1 MKNSFVL
8 YTDYLQQI
16 ELLNNEQRGVLL
28 TAVMKYASGLEM
40 PEMDGITMMAF
51 SFIKSNMDKDNEK
64 YERTVKARQEAGKS
78 GGRPKNETLITVSG
92 KEIPPGEIDGKHFLY
107 FIYDAYENQY
117 KIGETRNLFARRLGI
132 HRPKSHLQII
142 DFYIGT
148 VTDCQKYEK
157 EVLHTYKQYSV
168 GGDWFELPEEK
179 VDEILSKYFQKNH
192 LLFLET
198 KGYQNNPDNENDNV
212 NDNVNDLSV
221 GCKQPM
227 CGKAPRN
234 EAEYPYKAICER
246 LNTLSGTAF
255 KDKSKDTRKH
265 IKARFEEGFTLEDFY
280 TVIDKK
286 VAEWRGTDMEKYLRP
301 STLFGSKFESYLNQC
316 DKPSRETVKGQREY
330 YESDWTELL

>member
-16 ELLNNEQRGVLL
+16 ELLSNEQRGVLL
-28 TAVMKYASGLEM
+28 TAVMKYAAGLEM

-51 SFIKSNMDKDNEK
+51 SFIKYNMDKDNEK

-78 GGRPKNETLITVSG
+78 GGRPKANG
-92 KEIPPGEIDGKHFLY
+92 F
-107 FIYDAYENQY
+107 FENQT
-117 KIGETRNLFARRLGI
+117 KAKKANGF
-132 HRPKSHLQII
+132 
-142 DFYIGT
+142 F
-148 VTDCQKYEK
+148 EK
-157 EVLHTYKQYSV
+157 
-168 GGDWFELPEEK
+168 
-179 VDEILSKYFQKNH
+179 
-192 LLFLET
+192 
-198 KGYQNNPDNENDNV
+198 QNNPDNDNENDNV
-212 NDNVNDLSV
+212 NDNVNNLTV

>member
-1 MKNSFVL
+1 MTRDSALIYRSQAEAMRNLPPDQFKNAMVAVL
-8 YTDYLQQI
+8 DYSL
-16 ELLNNEQRGVLL
+16 
-28 TAVMKYASGLEM
+28 
-40 PEMDGITMMAF
+40 DGIEPDESDPVTYALWMMAKPL
-51 SFIKSNMDKDNEK
+51 IDKRNRNYENGSKHNPTASELQPNPNPTVTQPEPNCNPTRTEPEPNPDLKEK
-64 YERTVKARQEAGKS
+64 GERR
-78 GGRPKNETLITVSG
+78 
-92 KEIPPGEIDGKHFLY
+92 KEKGEIDL
-107 FIYDAYENQY
+107 
-117 KIGETRNLFARRLGI
+117 T
-132 HRPKSHLQII
+132 
-142 DFYIGT
+142 
-148 VTDCQKYEK
+148 
-157 EVLHTYKQYSV
+157 
-168 GGDWFELPEEK
+168 
-179 VDEILSKYFQKNH
+179 
-192 LLFLET
+192 
-198 KGYQNNPDNENDNV
+198 
-212 NDNVNDLSV
+212 V

-330 YESDWTELL
+330 YESDWTE

>member
-1 MKNSFVL
+1 MTRDSALIYRSQAEAMRNLPPDQFKNAMLAVL
-8 YTDYLQQI
+8 DY
-16 ELLNNEQRGVLL
+16 
-28 TAVMKYASGLEM
+28 S
-40 PEMDGITMMAF
+40 MDGIEPDNTDPVVYAVWMM
-51 SFIKSNMDKDNEK
+51 SKPLIDKRNKNYLNGAKRSEHEPNQKRTRTEPEANCNRTASELEANCNRTATEHEPNQDLKEK
-64 YERTVKARQEAGKS
+64 GERR
-78 GGRPKNETLITVSG
+78 
-92 KEIPPGEIDGKHFLY
+92 KEKGEIDL
-107 FIYDAYENQY
+107 
-117 KIGETRNLFARRLGI
+117 T
-132 HRPKSHLQII
+132 
-142 DFYIGT
+142 
-148 VTDCQKYEK
+148 
-157 EVLHTYKQYSV
+157 
-168 GGDWFELPEEK
+168 
-179 VDEILSKYFQKNH
+179 
-192 LLFLET
+192 
-198 KGYQNNPDNENDNV
+198 
-212 NDNVNDLSV
+212 V

>member
-78 GGRPKNETLITVSG
+78 GGRPKANG
-92 KEIPPGEIDGKHFLY
+92 F
-107 FIYDAYENQY
+107 F
-117 KIGETRNLFARRLGI
+117 
-132 HRPKSHLQII
+132 
-142 DFYIGT
+142 
-148 VTDCQKYEK
+148 EK
-157 EVLHTYKQYSV
+157 
-168 GGDWFELPEEK
+168 
-179 VDEILSKYFQKNH
+179 
-192 LLFLET
+192 
-198 KGYQNNPDNENDNV
+198 QNNPDNDNE

-234 EAEYPYKAICER
+234 EAEYPYKAICDR

-330 YESDWTELL
+330 YVSDWTELL

>member
-78 GGRPKNETLITVSG
+78 GGRPKAN
-92 KEIPPGEIDGKHFLY
+92 
-107 FIYDAYENQY
+107 
-117 KIGETRNLFARRLGI
+117 
-132 HRPKSHLQII
+132 
-142 DFYIGT
+142 DFS
-148 VTDCQKYEK
+148 EK
-157 EVLHTYKQYSV
+157 QTKAKKAN
-168 GGDWFELPEEK
+168 GFFEK
-179 VDEILSKYFQKNH
+179 
-192 LLFLET
+192 
-198 KGYQNNPDNENDNV
+198 QNNPDNDNENDNV

-234 EAEYPYKAICER
+234 EAEYPYKAICDR